1 MGRPTLYDRKRT
13 TGQARFIC
21 RTWGADREC
30 LAKALGISLA
40 TLYDWEKQHPEF
52 LEAVRQG
59 SAEHDDEV
67 VERSLLRLCKGF
79 QTTKRVYAKDLKNFV
94 DIEINVPPDVRAI
107 ALWQANRNR
116 WRIGAGWQLGP
127 GLPAETGKQELV
139 EALEIARLGV
149 EIMENRH
156 QTKIHVESE
165 VKDGQEKTESER
177 EERTGATDRGQ
188 NPAN

>member
-1 MGRPTLYDRKRT
+1 MGRPTLYERKRT

-67 VERSLLRLCKGF
+67 VETSLLRLCKGF
-79 QTTKRVYAKDLKNFV
+79 QTTKRVYAKDLNNFV
-94 DIEINVPPDVRAI
+94 DIEINVTPDVRAI
-107 ALWQANRNR
+107 ARCQANRNR